1 MSNRIQEM
9 YTLLSDAVNQLSAA
23 DNDWS
28 FRKLPGS
35 GKYACVHSGH
45 EEAIMKVEVRPDNS
59 VRFKVI
65 DTGIVR
71 FIDKTDTFSFVM
83 EADDLSE
90 VQEQALLTE
99 QLIDVL
105 NAKHGITP
113 PERVVWT
120 YETLQPLSRA
130 RLNEIYTELTG
141 RDAPNNTYPKSY
153 VITQIINAQ

>member
-1 MSNRIQEM
+1 MSNRIEEM
-9 YTLLSDAVNQLSAA
+9 YTLLNDAVNQLSVA

-45 EEAIMKVEVRPDNS
+45 EEAIMQIDIRPDNS
-59 VRFKVI
+59 VRFKVL

-71 FIDKTDTFSFVM
+71 FIDNTNVFSFLM
-83 EADDLSE
+83 NASDLSE
-90 VQEQALLTE
+90 DQEQTLLSV

-105 NAKHGITP
+105 NAKHGIVEP
-113 PERVVWT
+113 VRVVWT
-120 YETLQPLSRA
+120 YETLQPLTRV

-141 RDAPNNTYPKSY
+141 RTAPNNTYPKSY
-153 VITQIINAQ
+153 VITQIMNAQ

>member
-1 MSNRIQEM
+1 M

-28 FRKLPGS
+28 FRKLPTS
-35 GKYACVHSGH
+35 GRYACIHSGH
-45 EEAIMKVEVRPDNS
+45 EEAIMQTEVLSDNS

-71 FIDKTDTFSFVM
+71 FIDKTDYFSFVM
-83 EADDLSE
+83 DADDLSE
-90 VQEQALLTE
+90 VQEQAVLTE

-105 NAKHGITP
+105 NAKHGIAEP
-113 PERVVWT
+113 VRVVWT
-120 YETLQPLSRA
+120 YETLQPLTRV

-141 RDAPNNTYPKSY
+141 RTAPNNTYPKSY